1 MIDENLL
8 SVTFKKYPMPVY
20 DNLIDALKDL
30 KAKGYSTD
38 FNIAFDN
45 IQCNHTGKA
54 LSPAEF
60 EIVAH
65 YRFEA
70 DTDPDESSVLYV
82 VESKDGALKGTLITP
97 YGIYS
102 DPISDTLI
110 QKLKTHQ

>member
-1 MIDENLL
+1 
-8 SVTFKKYPMPVY
+8 MPVY

-30 KAKGYSTD
+30 KAQGYTTD

-45 IQCNHTGKA
+45 IQCSSSGKA

-70 DTDPDESSVLYV
+70 DTNPDDSSILYAI
-82 VESKDGALKGTLITP
+82 ESKDGTLKGVLIST
-97 YGIYS
+97 YGVYS
-102 DPISDTLI
+102 DPISDELI
-110 QKLKTHQ
+110 QKLKVHHNN